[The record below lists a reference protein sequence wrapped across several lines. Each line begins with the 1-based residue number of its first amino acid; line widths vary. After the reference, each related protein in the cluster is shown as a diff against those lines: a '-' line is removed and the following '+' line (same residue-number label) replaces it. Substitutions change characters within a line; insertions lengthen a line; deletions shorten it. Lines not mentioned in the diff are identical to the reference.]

1 MAAGLSD
8 HDGTPDTEAEL
19 PYQECPPHTEV
30 AMRPHLVVIILVAD
44 LIFLVLVC
52 GLLMLI

>member
-8 HDGTPDTEAEL
+8 NDGTPDTEAEL
-19 PYQECPPHTEV
+19 PYTEV
-30 AMRPHLVVIILVAD
+30 AMRPHIVVIILVAD
-44 LIFLVLVC
+44 LIFLVLAC